1 MSALGTTSRAWNFTQ
16 SIGVNS
22 HISWGGGYAN
32 PAIVQQS
39 ITYLGATHVRDGIPY
54 TGWTL
59 PTYQAIAKTGVK
71 FDILAS
77 GPTID
82 VARDVAQATAL
93 NQAVPGSV
101 ATMEGAN
108 EFNTQ
113 SSVFNGANSSGNPAW
128 AQQYGPALYS
138 AVKASPGLNGVTV
151 IAASM
156 ANAGPAQIQQ
166 EGNLAGFIDSSNW
179 HAYYGNG
186 SQPAAGLQAAVA
198 NANSTAPGK
207 PVTITETGYY
217 TAVNAMDWGGG
228 GVTPAVQAV
237 LETNIL
243 LDSFRDGV
251 STTYLYELMDNVA
264 NPASTDLES
273 NFGLFLADG
282 TPKPAATAI
291 HNLTSI
297 LADTGSNAASFTMAS
312 FNGSVTG
319 LPSTGA
325 STVLEK
331 SNGTYDV
338 VVWNEPKVWDQ
349 ASKSAV
355 TPATLPVVVDLG
367 ATYQTVKLFDPL
379 KSSAPLQTLSN
390 VRTVNLSLIADPVII
405 EVSPGLATTVVPPVT
420 PPVTVPPAALSAG
433 SGPDTLA
440 LQVSE
445 DAYQGDAQFTVNVD
459 GKQIGGTMTAT
470 ASRAA
475 GQVQTV
481 NILGSFG
488 AGSHTATLN
497 FLNDAWGGTASTDRN
512 LYVSSAKMDGTA
524 VPGSTLALMSGGP
537 QSFQFAGAAASG
549 SDTLNLRLSEDAW
562 QGDAQYT
569 VSIDGATIGGVQT
582 VTAAHAAGA
591 TQDVVLTGSWGAG
604 EHKIGITF
612 LNDAYGGT
620 ASTDRNLYVDQVM
633 YDGRTASGAPATLMW
648 NQTATFTSP
657 AASASTAITLHLA
670 EDAWQG
676 DVQYAII
683 VDGKPLGS
691 TGTVT
696 ALNALGQSQAVNL
709 QAMLA
714 AGTHDIGVSFLNDAW
729 GGTPATDRNLYVK
742 GIDVSGTPVA
752 GASANIVSTS
762 TNHFQFVVPG

>member
-1 MSALGTTSRAWNFTQ
+1 MSLLGTTSGAWNFTQ

-22 HISWGGGYAN
+22 HISWGGGYASS
-32 PAIVQQS
+32 AIVQQS
-39 ITYLGATHVRDGIPY
+39 IAYLGATHVRDGIPY

-59 PTYQAIAKTGVK
+59 PIYQAIAKTGVK

-101 ATMEGAN
+101 VAMEGAN

-113 SSVFNGANSSGNPAW
+113 NSVFNGASSSGNPAW
-128 AQQYGPALYS
+128 AQQYGAALYS
-138 AVKASPGLNGVTV
+138 AVKASPALNGVTV

-156 ANAGPAQIQQ
+156 ANAGPTQIQQ
-166 EGNLAGFIDSSNW
+166 EGNLAGLVDNSNW
-179 HAYYGNG
+179 HEYYGNG

-198 NANSTAPGK
+198 NAQSTAPGK
-207 PVTITETGYY
+207 PVTITESGYY

-243 LDSFRDGV
+243 LDAFRDGV
-251 STTYLYELMDNVA
+251 STTYLYELMDDSA

-297 LADTGSNAASFTMAS
+297 LADTGPNAASFATAS
-312 FNGSVTG
+312 FNGSING
-319 LPSTGA
+319 LPSSGSA
-325 STVLEK
+325 KVLEK

-349 ASKSAV
+349 PSKSAV
-355 TPATLPVVVDLG
+355 TPSAVPVTVDLG
-367 ATYQTVKLFDPL
+367 ATYQTVKLYDPL
-379 KSSAPLQTLSN
+379 TGSTPIQTLSN
-390 VRTVNLSLIADPVII
+390 VSTVNLSLIADPVII
-405 EVSPGLATTVVPPVT
+405 EVSPGVTASPTPPVT
-420 PPVTVPPAALSAG
+420 PSVNTSPAALTVG

-445 DAYQGDAQFTVNVD
+445 DAWQGDAQFTVSVD
-459 GKQIGGTMTAT
+459 GQQIGGMMTAT
-470 ASRAA
+470 ALHAA
-475 GQVQTV
+475 GQSQAVDV
-481 NILGSFG
+481 LGSFA
-488 AGSHTATLN
+488 AGIHTATIN

-512 LYVSSAKMDGTA
+512 LHVNSATMDGTGL
-524 VPGSTLALMSGGP
+524 PDSALNLTSAGP
-537 QSFQFAGAAASG
+537 QSFQFAGAASSG
-549 SDTLNLRLSEDAW
+549 TDTVELHVSEDAW
-562 QGDAQYT
+562 QGNAQYT
-569 VSIDGATIGGVQT
+569 VSIDGTTIGDVR
-582 VTAAHAAGA
+582 TATASHAAGY
-591 TQDVVLTGSWGAG
+591 TQDVLLTGKWGSG
-604 EHKIGITF
+604 THQIGVTF
-612 LNDAYGGT
+612 LNDAYGGSS
-620 ASTDRNLYVDQVM
+620 STDRNLYVDAVS
-633 YDGRTASGAPATLMW
+633 YDGRAASGTPATLAY
-648 NQTATFTSP
+648 NHTATFAEP
-657 AASASTAITLHLA
+657 AVSASTAITMHLA
-670 EDAWQG
+670 EDTWQG
-676 DVQYAII
+676 DAQYAVT

-696 ALNALGQSQAVNL
+696 ASNALGQSQAVNL
-709 QAMLA
+709 QATLA

-729 GGTPATDRNLYVK
+729 GGTSATDRNLYVK
-742 GIDVSGTPVA
+742 GIDISGTPVA
-752 GASANIVSTS
+752 GASASIDTTS
-762 TNHFQFVVPG
+762 AAHFQFVVPG